1 MTVTVTGLKPKPNTE
16 VFNLSL
22 LLKSTEKKMSPK
34 CNSSK
39 QLKTVFEQPVTGWS
53 HIK

>member
-1 MTVTVTGLKPKPNTE
+1 MTVTVTGLKTKPNTE

-34 CNSSK
+34 CSSSK
-39 QLKTVFEQPVTGWS
+39 QLKNSIWTSNNWLES
-53 HIK
+53 Y